1 MSANKDIHVLQCH
14 GDADPLV
21 PFMFGSQT
29 AEKMKSLINPA
40 NITFK
45 SYRGLPHSA
54 CPEVSVGMVMFETGS
69 PVVLFFIYFERTF

>member
-1 MSANKDIHVLQCH
+1 MHVLQCH

-29 AEKMKSLINPA
+29 AEKMKTLIDPA

-54 CPEVSVGMVMFETGS
+54 CPEVSVGGNV
-69 PVVLFFIYFERTF
+69 TFDSAALLVSYI